1 LRGERRL
8 RQLDLRE
15 GRRSHRRL
23 QGPVRYAAIR
33 PEQVAYV
40 L

>member
-1 LRGERRL
+1 
-8 RQLDLRE
+8 LRE

-23 QGPVRYAAIR
+23 QETVRYAAIR
-33 PEQVAYV
+33 PEQVAHV